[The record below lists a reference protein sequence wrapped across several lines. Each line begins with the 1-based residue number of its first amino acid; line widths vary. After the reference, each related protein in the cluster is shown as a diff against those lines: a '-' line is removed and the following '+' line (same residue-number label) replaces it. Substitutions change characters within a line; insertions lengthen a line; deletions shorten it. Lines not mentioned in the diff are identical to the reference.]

1 MTSSRARAV
10 FVVLASAVSLSACAS
25 VVTVEEEPPATETS
39 SVSTDGVS
47 VDELQT
53 SLGCTE
59 GDDDPSTP
67 SEHAGANVYQCTSDT
82 SVVTFDSEGAKVHY
96 VDSVSAAIAERGTG
110 DRQVVGDG
118 LWSVWGDSNDVIAAA
133 IDLGG
138 ELTD

>member
-1 MTSSRARAV
+1 MRPSRARAV
-10 FVVLASAVSLSACAS
+10 LLVLASAVVLSSCSS

-39 SVSTDGVS
+39 TDDVSIE
-47 VDELQT
+47 ELQT
-53 SLGCTE
+53 ALGCTE

-67 SEHAGANVYQCTSDT
+67 SEHAGADVYQCTPDT
-82 SVVTFDSEGAKVHY
+82 SVVTFDSEGAKVLY
-96 VDSVSAAIAERGTG
+96 VDSVSSAIAERGTG